1 MMICS
6 FSQFWGLGAW
16 GTLLFPFSWYR
27 RRSLPQPHKAGSWA
41 VLPGCGLTQCRG
53 LRASHGALPRGWPGW
68 PTAQWRQG
76 GLLRRGAGNQ
86 LPSWGWGLAHGH
98 AYGLLLVKA
107 RHAGSRPVKH
117 SCWDVPGGLC
127 ASKAGSVG
135 SVLGQETKIMPASR
149 CRQKIQQS
157 TPGAQLS
164 FNVR

>member
-1 MMICS
+1 MGHI
-6 FSQFWGLGAW
+6 
-16 GTLLFPFSWYR
+16 
-27 RRSLPQPHKAGSWA
+27 
-41 VLPGCGLTQCRG
+41 
-53 LRASHGALPRGWPGW
+53 ALPLLLVQTEVTASATQSWKLGCPARLWPDPVSGAQSFPW
-68 PTAQWRQG
+68 GASPRLAGPTAQWRQG

-86 LPSWGWGLAHGH
+86 PPSWGLGLAHGH

-127 ASKAGSVG
+127 ASKAGGAG
-135 SVLGQETKIMPASR
+135 SVLGQEAKILPASR